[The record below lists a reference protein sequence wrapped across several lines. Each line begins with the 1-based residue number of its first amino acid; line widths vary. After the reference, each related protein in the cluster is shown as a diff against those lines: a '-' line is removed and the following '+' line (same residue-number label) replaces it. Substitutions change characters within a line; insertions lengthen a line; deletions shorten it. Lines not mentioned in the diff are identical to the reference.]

1 MSETKGIYAALLEV
15 QKKIGAIEKNGK
27 GPSQKGGFSYIKA
40 EDITDKVHSLLN
52 ENGIITVP
60 RIKYAN
66 HEVVR
71 DGSRSYIT
79 ATLEIE
85 YDYICVADGSLV
97 TVTSV
102 GEGSDIG
109 SDTATRKAAT
119 QALKISHLHLFSIP
133 NSEYDDEGY
142 GPADNSPA
150 EKAPARAVA
159 AAKKAP
165 ASSGGADLE
174 KIRAEIKVAARE
186 KGLGSEDLNKMGQ
199 KISSDFFNESD
210 SLTKLLGE
218 IKKLTKE

>member
-1 MSETKGIYAALLEV
+1 VSETKGIYAALLEV
-15 QKKIGAIEKNGK
+15 QKKVGAIEKNGK

-52 ENGIITVP
+52 EFGVITVP
-60 RIKYAN
+60 RIQYAN

-79 ATLEIE
+79 ATLSIE
-85 YDYICVADGSLV
+85 YDYICVADGSMV
-97 TVTSV
+97 TVSSV

-142 GPADNSPA
+142 GPADNSTA
-150 EKAPARAVA
+150 EKAPNRAVA
-159 AAKKAP
+159 AATKAKAP
-165 ASSGGADLE
+165 AGGGNVDKL
-174 KIRAEIKVAARE
+174 RAEIKVAARD
-186 KGLGSEDLNKMGQ
+186 KGLTSDALNKMGQ
-199 KISSDFFNESD
+199 EISEDFFNEAPA
-210 SLTKLLGE
+210 LATLLE
-218 IKKLTKE
+218 KIKKG